1 MQTEDSYGHVQK
13 LYLDDVTAF
22 LRAHLGDGIDAVERI
37 PRGQWSKAFSSR
49 ARRPS
54 RWPPK
59 FA

>member
-37 PRGQWSKAFSSR
+37 PRGQWSKAFSLR
-49 ARRPS
+49 AR
-54 RWPPK
+54 WP
-59 FA
+59 